1 MPVTVSKRQGLTPIH
16 GAWLSLGLAL
26 VVLLLKAAAY
36 FLSGS
41 VALLSDAAESLV
53 NVAAA
58 LAVMISLRIA
68 QQPPDYEH
76 PYGHRKAEYLSSAFE
91 GSLILVA
98 AGAIIVSA
106 GTRLF
111 HPEPLEAPLI
121 GVAVALLATLCN
133 GFGALYLGRLAR
145 RTGSAALASNSRHIW
160 TDVWTSVGVVLAVL
174 LVSLTGW
181 LRLDPIIA
189 MLVGL
194 NIVREGWRVLSDAFS
209 DLLDARLPESEEGI
223 ILQVLNDTPQ
233 VEGYHRLRSRRSGT
247 ARFAEMDVFVDP
259 AMTVGEAHDLI
270 SRLETR
276 LQGPL
281 PGLIT
286 TIHVEPLEVGIREGQ
301 RSPREEYS

>member
-1 MPVTVSKRQGLTPIH
+1 MQ
-16 GAWLSLGLAL
+16 GAWLSLALAL
-26 VVLLLKAAAY
+26 IVLVFKAGAY

-58 LAVMISLRIA
+58 LAVMLSLHIA

-111 HPEPLEAPLI
+111 SPEPLEAPFL

-133 GFGALYLGRLAR
+133 GFGASWLGRLAQ
-145 RTGSAALASNSRHIW
+145 RTGSVALASNSRHIW
-160 TDVWTSVGVVLAVL
+160 TDVWTSIGVIVAVL
-174 LVSLTGW
+174 LVSGTGW

-209 DLLDARLPESEEGI
+209 DLLDARLPESEEGL
-223 ILQVLNDTPQ
+223 ILEVLNDTPQ

-247 ARFAEMDVFVDP
+247 ARFAEVDVFVDP
-259 AMTVGEAHDLI
+259 TMTVGAAHALI
-270 SRLETR
+270 SELETR

-281 PGLIT
+281 PGLIS
-286 TIHVEPLEVGIREGQ
+286 TIHVEPLEAGVREGH

>member
-1 MPVTVSKRQGLTPIH
+1 MTVTRRSAPTPVQ

-26 VVLLLKAAAY
+26 LVLLFKAGAY

-106 GTRLF
+106 GTRLLN
-111 HPEPLEAPLI
+111 PEPLEAPFL

-133 GFGALYLGRLAR
+133 GFGAAWLGRLAR
-145 RTGSAALASNSRHIW
+145 RTGSVALASNSRHIW
-160 TDVWTSVGVVLAVL
+160 TDVWTSVGVVVAVL

-209 DLLDARLPESEEGI
+209 DLLDARLPEAEERL
-223 ILQVLNDTPQ
+223 ILDVLKDTPQ

-247 ARFAEMDVFVDP
+247 ARFAEVDVFVDP
-259 AMTVGEAHDLI
+259 AMTVGEAHTLI
-270 SRLETR
+270 SDLETR
-276 LQGPL
+276 LQKLL
-281 PGLIT
+281 PGLIS
-286 TIHVEPLEVGIREGQ
+286 TIHVEPLEAGVREGQ
-301 RSPREEYS
+301 RSPREEYG

>member
-1 MPVTVSKRQGLTPIH
+1 MTVKQRRLQTPIQ

-26 VVLLLKAAAY
+26 VVLLLKAGAY
-36 FLSGS
+36 LFSGS

-68 QQPPDYEH
+68 QLPPDYEH

-106 GTRLF
+106 GTRLAN
-111 HPEPLEAPLI
+111 PQGLEAPLI
-121 GVAVALLATLCN
+121 GVGVALLATLCN
-133 GFGALYLGRLAR
+133 GFGAWWLGRLAQ
-145 RTGSAALASNSRHIW
+145 RTGSVALASNSRHIW
-160 TDVWTSVGVVLAVL
+160 TDVWTSVGVVVAVL
-174 LVSLTGW
+174 LVSVTGW

-189 MLVGL
+189 LLVGL
-194 NIVREGWRVLSDAFS
+194 NIVREGWRVMSNAFS
-209 DLLDARLPESEEGI
+209 DLLDARLPEAEETL
-223 ILQVLNDTPQ
+223 ILDVLNATPQ

-247 ARFAEMDVFVDP
+247 ARFAEVDVFVDP

-270 SRLETR
+270 SSLETQ

-286 TIHVEPLEVGIREGQ
+286 TIHVEPLEAGVREGY
-301 RSPREEYS
+301 RAPREEFS